1 MIFLDIKNNQLCKP
15 GVGSPALEPLL
26 SKNMAMFMRKDDDS
40 GYSSQNQESEMDMSE
55 SEPKQVLIASSVYVS
70 EDTLLEKPEL
80 AQTSLDLDSFHL
92 SPNASSTILEA
103 SIASA
108 ASSRFS
114 GLQASSDISNSSF
127 VIPIADPL
135 IFTIKSS
142 PYTDKSSFAVYD
154 EESKENDPN
163 FLNRSAIGHIL
174 TPSKPFKNP
183 VTSLLSPEL
192 FPDDESLPK
201 PLPVRPQLQPEHR
214 YILRNDRKLLRRV
227 QDSLTG
233 LPPPPSVTNVQI
245 GIDDMLLRI
254 KDNEKLF
261 LSKEELGKMK
271 ASVETV
277 ASCSYSEAI
286 VKKYEEVKSL
296 LVNCE
301 MNDCVSKGW
310 PDVLNMRYHGLQ

>member
-1 MIFLDIKNNQLCKP
+1 
-15 GVGSPALEPLL
+15 
-26 SKNMAMFMRKDDDS
+26 MRKDDDS

-80 AQTSLDLDSFHL
+80 PQASLELDCSNL
-92 SPNASSTILEA
+92 SPNASSPILEA
-103 SIASA
+103 SIASVS
-108 ASSRFS
+108 SSRFS

-127 VIPIADPL
+127 IIPIADPL
-135 IFTIKSS
+135 VFATKSS
-142 PYTDKSSFAVYD
+142 SCNDQSSFSVYD
-154 EESKENDPN
+154 EESKENNPN
-163 FLNRSAIGHIL
+163 FLNHSAIGHVS

-192 FPDDESLPK
+192 FSDDESQPN
-201 PLPVRPQLQPEHR
+201 PPPVRAQPQQEHR

-233 LPPPPSVTNVQI
+233 LPPPPSVTNIQI

-254 KDNEKLF
+254 KDNENLF
-261 LSKEELGKMK
+261 LSKEELREAKEG
-271 ASVETV
+271 VQIV

-286 VKKYEEVKSL
+286 VRKYEEVKSL

-301 MNDCVSKGW
+301 LNDCASKGW
-310 PDVLNMRYHGLQ
+310 PDVLNLRYHGLQ